1 MKIYF
6 SPQNRIGYSL
16 HFTAGKKRKRKM
28 KLFSLLL
35 SVIMFFVSLYFFSIQ
50 LGSIDSLNDVIYIS
64 LLVTLMAICVVGVI
78 INWDIL
84 KKKKKNKENVILFVS
99 NSFSRKEKKNKK

>member
-6 SPQNRIGYSL
+6 SPQNRIGYFL

-84 KKKKKNKENVILFVS
+84 RKNKKNKENVILFVS

>member
-1 MKIYF
+1 
-6 SPQNRIGYSL
+6 
-16 HFTAGKKRKRKM
+16 M

-84 KKKKKNKENVILFVS
+84 KKKKKSKENVILFVS